1 MTQFEKTFNVMR
13 NPWVIVSYI
22 ILVCFAYFFVD
33 KSIATYFHQLDIR
46 GNFPALTMFTALGKW
61 KIYILLFVFLFL
73 YFRYLQKH
81 EVFEAKALYLIGCIF
96 IPNLISFVIKV
107 CLSRARPDLLFSSN
121 LFGFYWFQTKD
132 LYWSFPSG
140 HAVTITGLASGLGVL
155 FPRYFFAFLGLAALV
170 ILSRVFLYHHY
181 LSDVMTG
188 FYLSLLVVGFY
199 TEFLKR
205 KNYLA
210 KMK

>member
-1 MTQFEKTFNVMR
+1 MTQFEKTFNLMK

-22 ILVCFAYFFVD
+22 ILVCLVYFFAD
-33 KSIATYFHQLDIR
+33 KSIAAYFHHLDIR
-46 GNFPALTMFTALGKW
+46 SNVPALTLFTALGKW

-73 YFRYLQKH
+73 YFKYMQKN
-81 EVFEAKALYLIGCIF
+81 EACEAKALYLIGCIF

-107 CLSRARPDLLFSSN
+107 CLSRARPDLFFSSN

-155 FPRYFFAFLGLAALV
+155 FPKYFFAFLGLAVLV

-210 KMK
+210 KMR